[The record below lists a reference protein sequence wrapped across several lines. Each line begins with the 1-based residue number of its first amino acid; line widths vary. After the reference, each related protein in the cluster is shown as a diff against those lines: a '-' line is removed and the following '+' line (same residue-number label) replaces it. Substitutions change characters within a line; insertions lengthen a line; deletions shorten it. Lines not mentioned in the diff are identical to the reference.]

1 MNVTIFSDIDK
12 LSRSAAD
19 YIVRVAHESVADH
32 GVFTIALSGGST
44 PKKLYGILA
53 NEPYRSQLDWNKIE
67 IFWCDERCVPPDDA
81 ESNYH
86 LADEFL
92 FSKLSIPASHIHR
105 APADAEDRDAAS
117 LAYTQEMRRVFHTD
131 GIPRFDLI
139 QLGMGPEAHTASLF
153 PHQASLHERER
164 LVMPVS
170 VPKPPPARLTF
181 TLPLLNAAQHIL
193 FLLTGS
199 EKDAALAEVLEGAEN
214 GEEYPAQNIRPSQ
227 GKVTWMIDTGAAKL
241 LKKTYKQQQ

>member
-1 MNVTIFSDIDK
+1 MDVVIFQDVEK
-12 LSRSAAD
+12 LSQSAAA
-19 YIVRVAHESVADH
+19 YIVRVAQAAVAEH
-32 GVFTIALSGGST
+32 GSFTVALSGGST
-44 PKKLYGILA
+44 PRKLYGLLVG
-53 NEPYRSQLDWNKIE
+53 EPYRSQINWDKIE

-86 LADEFL
+86 LAEEYL
-92 FSKLSIPASHIHR
+92 FSKLSIAPAHIHR
-105 APADAEDRDAAS
+105 MPADASDRDAAS
-117 LAYTQEMRRVFHTD
+117 LAYTQEMRKVFKTT
-131 GIPRFDLI
+131 GTPRFDLI

-193 FLLTGS
+193 FLLTGA
-199 EKDAALAEVLEGAEN
+199 EKDAALAEVLEGKAN
-214 GEEYPAQNIRPSQ
+214 GEEYPAQNVRPTQ
-227 GKVTWMIDTGAAKL
+227 GEVTWMIDTKAAQL
-241 LKKTYKQQQ
+241 LKKTYQQQN